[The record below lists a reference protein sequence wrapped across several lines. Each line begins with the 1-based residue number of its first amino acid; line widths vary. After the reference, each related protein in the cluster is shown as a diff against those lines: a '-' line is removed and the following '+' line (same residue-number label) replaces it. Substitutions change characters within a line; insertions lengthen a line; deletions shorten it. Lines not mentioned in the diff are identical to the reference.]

1 MTVYFA
7 HTEKETIEF
16 GRWLG
21 DSASQFISAGV
32 VIFLKGDLGSGKTT
46 LCRGVLRH
54 FGYSGAVKS
63 PTYTIVEP
71 YEIEFGQINHFDFFR
86 IKHPYELD
94 FIGINDYFLPDMLCL
109 VEWPEKGIG
118 AVPKVDL
125 SVSIETDGATRKI
138 SLTPDSEIG
147 ERIFSRIKEIE

>member
-21 DSASQFISAGV
+21 DSASQFISAGI

-54 FGYSGAVKS
+54 FGYHGAVKS

-71 YEIEFGQINHFDFFR
+71 YEMYSIFLIIESINL
-86 IKHPYELD
+86 I
-94 FIGINDYFLPDMLCL
+94 
-109 VEWPEKGIG
+109 
-118 AVPKVDL
+118 
-125 SVSIETDGATRKI
+125 
-138 SLTPDSEIG
+138 
-147 ERIFSRIKEIE
+147 